1 MQKVFVGLTESRKLA
16 LGVLLGC
23 ALALPAGPAA
33 AAPPTNDNFAA
44 AAEFGNGTPN
54 TFDEYYAGIDT
65 AEATLEQGETQPTGC
80 VASGGSV
87 GRTVW
92 MRLVARAGDGWR
104 RLELSDG
111 SVVGTPGHELD
122 DAVWTVWTGSSLST
136 LAQVDCD
143 DNSGADRWPNL
154 IFPVANGQTYYLQIG
169 GVRAAGAPDA
179 WGGSH
184 PLFVARA
191 AGPPAVT
198 LDGAGNE
205 TGSPVEYVQP
215 GVEQHWEILTSGQT
229 TTYTGGTTVACTV
242 DGIARPCSTNAG
254 LDVTPSS
261 GEHTIVAKLVYQNE
275 DVWATTTKRFTAG
288 APPTTTGPPSST
300 TTTTPSPDTTV
311 PVTTPP
317 PSLVAPTLTLG
328 KLGLATIA
336 RKRAIAVR
344 CAVNQPGRCRVTVT
358 INGKTAKRLRLT
370 RSARK
375 PYRLAAGSIA
385 FSAAG
390 TKTLRLAIART
401 AAKRIRRASSLQLQF
416 TTTGEYATAT
426 RSARRSLTV
435 QR

>member
-1 MQKVFVGLTESRKLA
+1 MQKVLVRLNDSRKLA
-16 LGVLLGC
+16 LGVFLGC
-23 ALALPAGPAA
+23 AVALPAAPAA
-33 AAPPTNDNFAA
+33 AAPPANDDFAA
-44 AAEFGNGTPN
+44 ATDFDNGTPN
-54 TFDEYYAGIDT
+54 TFDEYYATSHT
-65 AEATLEQGETQPTGC
+65 AEATLEPDEPQPTGC
-80 VASGGSV
+80 VANGGSV

-92 MRLVARAGDGWR
+92 MKLVARADDGWR

-111 SVVGTPGHELD
+111 SAVGTPGHQDD

-136 LAQVDCD
+136 LTQVACD
-143 DNSGADRWPNL
+143 DNSGVERWPNL
-154 IFPVANGQTYYLQIG
+154 IFPATKGQTYYVQIG

-179 WGGSH
+179 WGGDH
-184 PLFVARA
+184 PIYIAKA

-198 LDGAGNE
+198 LDGPGNA

-215 GVEQHWEILTSGQT
+215 GVTQHWEIFTSGQT
-229 TTYTGGTTVACTV
+229 TTASTGGTTVACTV
-242 DGIARPCSTNAG
+242 DGAARPCSTDAG

-261 GEHTIVAKLVYQNE
+261 GEHTIVAKLLRGNE

-288 APPTTTGPPSST
+288 APPTIT
-300 TTTTPSPDTTV
+300 TTAPVITEPVTTP
-311 PVTTPP
+311 PVTPP

-328 KLGLATIA
+328 KLSLATIA
-336 RKRAIAVR
+336 RKRAIPVT

-375 PYRLAAGSIA
+375 PYRLAAGSIE

-390 TKTLRLAIART
+390 TKTLTLAIAGT
-401 AAKRIRRASSLQLQF
+401 TAKRIRRARSLKLQF
-416 TTTGEYATAT
+416 TITGEYATET
-426 RSARRSLTV
+426 RSTRRSVTV

>member
-1 MQKVFVGLTESRKLA
+1 MQKVFVGRDESRKLA

-33 AAPPTNDNFAA
+33 AAPPANDDFAA
-44 AAEFGNGTPN
+44 AVEFGPPN
-54 TFDEYYAGIDT
+54 MSDGYYASPDT
-65 AEATLEQGETQPTGC
+65 AEATLELGEPQPTGC
-80 VASGGSV
+80 VADGGSV

-92 MRLVARAGDGWR
+92 MKLVARADDGWR
-104 RLELSDG
+104 RLELEDATL
-111 SVVGTPGHELD
+111 VGTPGHEFD

-136 LAQVDCD
+136 LTQVACD
-143 DNSGADRWPNL
+143 DNSGTDRWPNL
-154 IFPVANGQTYYLQIG
+154 IFPATKGQTYYLQIG
-169 GVRAAGAPDA
+169 GARAAGAGDA
-179 WGGSH
+179 WGGVH
-184 PLFVARA
+184 DLYVATA

-198 LDGAGNE
+198 LDGPGNE

-215 GVEQHWEILTSGQT
+215 GVKQHWEIFTSGQT
-229 TTYTGGTTVACTV
+229 TTTSQGGTTVACTY
-242 DGIARPCSTNAG
+242 DGFARPCSTDAG

-261 GEHTIVAKLVYQNE
+261 GEHTIVAKLVRGNQ

-288 APPTTTGPPSST
+288 APPTT
-300 TTTTPSPDTTV
+300 
-311 PVTTPP
+311 PVTPP
-317 PSLVAPTLTLG
+317 PPLVAPTLTLG
-328 KLGLATIA
+328 KLRLATIA

-370 RSARK
+370 RSARR
-375 PYRLAAGSIA
+375 PYRLAAGSTA

-401 AAKRIRRASSLQLQF
+401 AAKRIRRARSLKLQF
-416 TTTGEYATAT
+416 TITGEYATAK

-435 QR
+435 KR

>member
-1 MQKVFVGLTESRKLA
+1 MQKVFVGRDESRKLA

-33 AAPPTNDNFAA
+33 AAPPANDNFAA
-44 AAEFGNGTPN
+44 AVEFGPPN
-54 TFDEYYAGIDT
+54 TSDGYYASPDT
-65 AEATLEQGETQPTGC
+65 AEATLELGEPQPTGC
-80 VASGGSV
+80 VADGGSV

-92 MRLVARAGDGWR
+92 MKLVARADDGWR
-104 RLELSDG
+104 RLELEDG
-111 SVVGTPGHELD
+111 TLVGTPGHEFD

-136 LAQVDCD
+136 LTQVACD

-154 IFPVANGQTYYLQIG
+154 IFPATKGQTYYLQIG

-179 WGGSH
+179 WGGVH
-184 PLFVARA
+184 DLYVATA

-198 LDGAGNE
+198 LDGPGNE

-215 GVEQHWEILTSGQT
+215 GVSQHWQIFTSGQT
-229 TTYTGGTTVACTV
+229 TTVSTGSTTVACTV
-242 DGIARPCSTNAG
+242 DGIARSCSTDAG

-261 GEHTIVAKLVYQNE
+261 GEHTIVAKLVRGNE

-288 APPTTTGPPSST
+288 APPTAPVITA
-300 TTTTPSPDTTV
+300 
-311 PVTTPP
+311 PVTTP
-317 PSLVAPTLTLG
+317 LVAPTLTWG

-358 INGKTAKRLRLT
+358 VNGKTAKRLGLT
-370 RSARK
+370 RSARR

-390 TKTLRLAIART
+390 TKTLRLAIAGT
-401 AAKRIRRASSLQLQF
+401 AAKRIRHARSLKLQF
-416 TTTGEYATAT
+416 TITGEYATAT

-435 QR
+435 RR